1 MATAEGV
8 FVCPLSES
16 LKAAQKP
23 PWAKTNRLRESAYPA
38 TYLRFQNSKGRLCF
52 HLALKT
58 LFALFSNI
66 FNNAKKRVLFIQI
79 SSLPANVNMTWEYNT
94 NSLEFS

>member
-1 MATAEGV
+1 MC
-8 FVCPLSES
+8 FLSAS
-16 LKAAQKP
+16 LKAAQKL
-23 PWAKTNRLRESAYPA
+23 PWAKTNRFRESAYPA
-38 TYLRFQNSKGRLCF
+38 TYLGFQNSKRRFCF

-79 SSLPANVNMTWEYNT
+79 SSLPTNVNMTWEYST